1 MEFFGFNSS
10 ENFED
15 RTFLWRKT
23 MLLFDDDLLDNKT
36 DVIKSDGKRSI
47 IYYVYGC

>member
-1 MEFFGFNSS
+1 
-10 ENFED
+10 
-15 RTFLWRKT
+15 
-23 MLLFDDDLLDNKT
+23 MLLFDDDLLDNET